1 MPVSGGD
8 GRMSGNVP
16 NESGEF
22 PGDGRQHTGLG
33 FAGLGEGAIP
43 GAKPCLR
50 LPADIADRLAQ
61 VFSAL
66 EMMT

>member
-1 MPVSGGD
+1 MPVSGSD
-8 GRMSGNVP
+8 GCVSGNVP
-16 NESGEF
+16 NESGKF
-22 PGDGRQHTGLG
+22 PGDGRQYTGLG
-33 FAGLGEGAIP
+33 FAGFGEGAIP
-43 GAKPCLR
+43 GAEPCLS